1 MLGIP
6 NNSFKN
12 KGGNMKKISMFLV
25 ASLLVVAGFGCSSQS
40 TTTDTN
46 TSTPAPSNSG
56 NSSSNTSTP
65 ATPAPSKPDNFTI
78 TMPTGTTTGTY
89 YPLGAILTDFW
100 SKKLDYIKA
109 SSQASNGSVQNLNF
123 IKQGEAQVSLTPIG
137 TLYQAVNGEQS
148 FEGNKVE
155 NVTILAGLYPNVNHL
170 VARKGSGVE
179 TIADIAGKSF
189 VPGAT
194 GSATELESRNTLW
207 AYDVDYEKVNKNFV
221 GFTEA
226 TDLMRNKQVDAAMV
240 MAGVPTSAV
249 TEMLATADGQLL
261 SYSDEAIAKLQEK
274 FPWTADYTI
283 KAGSYENQAEDVKTV
298 AQFNFLVAH
307 KDIPEDVA
315 YDLVKSFW
323 ENLSE
328 LEGSHAVVKQFDV
341 QNALKGAGDIPIH
354 PGAAKYYKEVG
365 VLK

>member
-1 MLGIP
+1 
-6 NNSFKN
+6 
-12 KGGNMKKISMFLV
+12 MKRISMFLMV
-25 ASLLVVAGFGCSSQS
+25 ALLIIVGFGCSSKS
-40 TTTDTN
+40 TSNDSNT
-46 TSTPAPSNSG
+46 TSTPSNTGSS
-56 NSSSNTSTP
+56 NSSSST
-65 ATPAPSKPDNFTI
+65 TDSTKSSKPDNFTI
-78 TMPTGTTTGTY
+78 LMPTGTTTGTY

-100 SKKLDYIKA
+100 SKKIDYIKA
-109 SSQASNGSVQNLNF
+109 TSQASNGSVQNLNF
-123 IKQGEAQVSLTPIG
+123 IKQGEAQLSLTPIG
-137 TLYQAVNGEQS
+137 TLFQAVNGEQS
-148 FEGNKVE
+148 FEGNKVD

-170 VARKGSGVE
+170 VARKGSGIK
-179 TIADIAGKSF
+179 TISDIAGKNF

-194 GSATELESRNTLW
+194 GSATELESRHTLW

-240 MAGVPTSAV
+240 MAGVPTAAV

-261 SYSDEAIAKLQEK
+261 SYSDEAIAKLQAEY
-274 FPWTADYTI
+274 PWTADYTI
-283 KAGSYENQAEDVKTV
+283 KANSYENQPEDVRTV

-315 YDLVKSFW
+315 YDLVKAFW
-323 ENLSE
+323 ENLKE
-328 LEGSHAVVKQFDV
+328 LEGTHAVVKQFDV